1 MEKEKKNKCHIIAV
15 LTAQERENL
24 SQLQWYWLAKKK
36 EKVTLKQTIAYS
48 LNVAHNLLIK
58 PKKSHEKTKN

>member
-1 MEKEKKNKCHIIAV
+1 MKEKKDKCHIIAV

-36 EKVTLKQTIAYS
+36 R
-48 LNVAHNLLIK
+48 
-58 PKKSHEKTKN
+58 KSNPETNDCI